1 MDMQRKTSFR
11 EKKESLTFSEDS
23 QPGDSMNSIK
33 GRDRTTSFGDGN
45 LSRKTSFRAKTE
57 SLTYSAAGRTVLLVG
72 DAQLGGCATVAAL
85 HLARASGVS
94 PSATLLSL
102 RNACPAALHHQVDLD
117 ALAALAF

>member
-1 MDMQRKTSFR
+1 MLLSPEDEAAEAEEAWER
-11 EKKESLTFSEDS
+11 E
-23 QPGDSMNSIK
+23 
-33 GRDRTTSFGDGN
+33 
-45 LSRKTSFRAKTE
+45 A
-57 SLTYSAAGRTVLLVG
+57 AVAGRTVLLVG

-94 PSATLLSL
+94 PSVTLLSL

>member
-1 MDMQRKTSFR
+1 MPIDFAAA
-11 EKKESLTFSEDS
+11 DAAVAAAVA
-23 QPGDSMNSIK
+23 
-33 GRDRTTSFGDGN
+33 
-45 LSRKTSFRAKTE
+45 RA
-57 SLTYSAAGRTVLLVG
+57 AAGRTVLLVG

>member
-1 MDMQRKTSFR
+1 MATPRVGG
-11 EKKESLTFSEDS
+11 
-23 QPGDSMNSIK
+23 QPGAARCIA
-33 GRDRTTSFGDGN
+33 GW
-45 LSRKTSFRAKTE
+45 RAAVARQ
-57 SLTYSAAGRTVLLVG
+57 LDHGAPVLLVG

>member
-1 MDMQRKTSFR
+1 MATAPRKTSAAA
-11 EKKESLTFSEDS
+11 DAAVAAAVA
-23 QPGDSMNSIK
+23 
-33 GRDRTTSFGDGN
+33 
-45 LSRKTSFRAKTE
+45 RAA
-57 SLTYSAAGRTVLLVG
+57 AAGRTVLLVG

>member
-1 MDMQRKTSFR
+1 MGARATYYYTLISR
-11 EKKESLTFSEDS
+11 E
-23 QPGDSMNSIK
+23 
-33 GRDRTTSFGDGN
+33 
-45 LSRKTSFRAKTE
+45 SRACKNCNGAA
-57 SLTYSAAGRTVLLVG
+57 AAGRTVLLVG